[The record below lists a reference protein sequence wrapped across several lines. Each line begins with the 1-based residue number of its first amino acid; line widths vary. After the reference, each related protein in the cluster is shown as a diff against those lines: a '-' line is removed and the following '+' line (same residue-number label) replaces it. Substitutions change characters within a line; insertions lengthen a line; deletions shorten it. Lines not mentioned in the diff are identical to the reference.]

1 MRPRLKH
8 WAALAVSAAL
18 GAFLYWRN
26 LGPKQGEAWYG
37 VVSPPAA
44 APSSPSAS
52 LLPRQE
58 LGAAP
63 AADGRAPGP
72 SVARQ
77 ALQGWRAGKNNA
89 FFRADT
95 YAQTWARAEPELPE
109 RLMDFLMDTHALR
122 SLPDEEDFSA
132 TRPDLLLN
140 RMAAVDMLEALA
152 QIDEPA
158 AVRERAEDDLAEF
171 INRRVPLDFP
181 DTLKRLVVAEKH
193 DALTALAHV
202 NTGRALALYAS
213 LQSPALAALL
223 EDALIGGLVDSGVPR
238 AEAIQTVAQLKPRR

>member
-1 MRPRLKH
+1 MRPQLKH
-8 WAALAVSAAL
+8 WAALAVSAAMVAL
-18 GAFLYWRN
+18 FYWRT

-37 VVSPPAA
+37 VATP
-44 APSSPSAS
+44 PSAS
-52 LLPRQE
+52 PSPGAAPLPRQE
-58 LGAAP
+58 LGEAP
-63 AADGRAPGP
+63 ASGGRAPTV
-72 SVARQ
+72 SVVGR

-122 SLPDEEDFSA
+122 GLPDDEDFSA
-132 TRPDLLLN
+132 TRPALLLN

-171 INRRVPLDFP
+171 INRRVALDFP
-181 DTLKRLVVAEKH
+181 DSLKRVVVAEKH

-202 NTGRALALYAS
+202 NTGRALTLYAS

-223 EDALIGGLVDSGVPR
+223 EDALVGGLVDSGVPR
-238 AEAIQTVAQLKPRR
+238 TEAVHTVAQLKPHR